1 MKRTTKQPE
10 APAITGEVL
19 SPTHKIQPGRI
30 NLHDINAI
38 RLEASRVYREAR
50 LRIIDSSE
58 ATKLVYI
65 LSQIGKM
72 YELEV
77 IEGRIAALERS
88 DRR

>member
-1 MKRTTKQPE
+1 MSSAKVRP
-10 APAITGEVL
+10 APRALVGEVI
-19 SPTHKIQPGRI
+19 SPTPMHAHKI
-30 NLHDINAI
+30 NLSKLSAI
-38 RLEASRVYREAR
+38 RVEMAKVYRESRAR
-50 LRIIDSSE
+50 KLDTGE

-77 IEGRIAALERS
+77 IESRIAALERS